1 MISVIVP
8 VYNVEKY
15 INRCIDSIIAQT
27 YRDLE
32 IILVDDSSTDKS
44 GNICDKYAQLDNRIK
59 VIHKKNGGVSACR
72 NTGVEHAVGE
82 YISFVDS
89 DDYIEPDMMELLIST
104 IGNCDMATCGAYND
118 YVNNSVSQYSREDL
132 SFETDNKTAFRLILE
147 GNLVPAALWN
157 KLIKSN
163 IAKQLSFPIGRI
175 YEDIFYTNALMQMIK
190 TVRIN
195 TAPKYHYFHRE
206 QSLTTKEFDNDV
218 LDIIHGYS
226 ETEKI
231 SVSMPEIR
239 QSARFRVLW
248 AHFTVLDRML
258 VSKDYKTIPEY
269 KKIVSYLKQNTFEVI
284 KCPLFRKSRKIAA
297 VALKLNVE
305 FYRLLLMQDINNR
318 KKLYR

>member
-32 IILVDDSSTDKS
+32 IILVDDSSTDNS
-44 GNICDKYAQLDNRIK
+44 GSICDEYAQLDNRIK
-59 VIHKKNGGVSACR
+59 VIHKENGGVSACR
-72 NTGVEHAVGE
+72 NAGVEHATGE

-89 DDYIEPDMMELLIST
+89 DDYIEKDMMELLIST

-118 YVNNSVSQYSREDL
+118 YVNSSVPQYNGEDL

-157 KLIKSN
+157 KLIKSS
-163 IAKQLSFPIGRI
+163 IAKNLSFPTGII
-175 YEDIFYTNALMQMIK
+175 YEDIFYTNALMQTIK
-190 TVRIN
+190 SARIN

-231 SVSMPEIR
+231 SLSMPEIKE
-239 QSARFRVLW
+239 SARFRVLW

-258 VSKDYKTIPEY
+258 VSKDYKEIPEY
-269 KKIVSYLKQNTFEVI
+269 KSIVSFLKQNAFEII
-284 KCPLFRKSRKIAA
+284 KCPLFRKSRRISAI
-297 VALKLNVE
+297 ALKINVRV
-305 FYRLLLMQDINNR
+305 YKLLLMQDINKR
-318 KKLYR
+318 KKLFR